1 MAAENDPMAL
11 PRPPDRAQVAV
22 SLLAA
27 FLTDV
32 STRSIGKDVART
44 TVRRTVPAAF
54 SATET
59 FDVGEDLG
67 SPVSLDYF
75 DRSPFQ
81 FDGNITKVDVHLK

>member
-1 MAAENDPMAL
+1 MDKLMPGKHKIEVDTTIAKPGAPAE
-11 PRPPDRAQVAV
+11 VV
-22 SLLAA
+22 
-27 FLTDV
+27 LTVD
-32 STRSIGKDVART
+32 GKDVART
-44 TVRRTVPAAF
+44 TVKRTVPAAF